1 MTIFQFSG
9 SPARKR
15 MLLSGT
21 SVSRHASSP
30 RHLLQAALLA
40 SFTLG
45 MAAPAHAVFWFDEDP
60 MRPRSMMEPPP
71 PPPPPPQVHRDN
83 RLKQQG
89 AALEKQAR
97 EHAKPVGPLVIAIS
111 IDKQTL
117 RVFDANGLFAEARVS
132 TGMKGHE
139 TPTGVFSIIQKNKWH
154 KSNIYSGAPMPYMQ
168 RITWSGIALH
178 AGALPG
184 YPASHGCIRMP
195 MAFATKLWSW
205 TRMGA
210 RVIITPGEISPAE
223 FSHPQLVAQKPVP
236 VAVAVPAAKPEQ
248 PAAKPV
254 DGRSTEVKPDDL
266 GLKPA
271 PSGERSKTVT
281 ADATNAIGAPAK
293 PVLSDVNSAMAQ
305 MSAASAEIAK
315 PAENKVAENKPAE
328 KQAGDT
334 ARVTRQDVDAAAA
347 RIAEAPA
354 LDENKAPE
362 ARAGDLPPKSPLV
375 SAAPEAKKDDAPKAD
390 AKPEARPGTA
400 KLDAVDIPPPPDTSP
415 KRTGQIAVL
424 ISGKDGKLYVRQNFS
439 PLFETPIT
447 IKPSDRPLGTHIFT
461 ARVDKD
467 EAKSIRWTA
476 VSLPAVPHRATTGT
490 GRKQAVAADVQ
501 PLPDSA
507 AEALDRISIPEDA
520 MAQIAEAIA
529 SGGSIIVSDQSIKA
543 GGETGQGT
551 EFVVPMR

>member
-1 MTIFQFSG
+1 MTIVQFSG
-9 SPARKR
+9 SASGKR
-15 MLLSGT
+15 TFLSGT
-21 SVSRHASSP
+21 SISRHTWSP

-45 MAAPAHAVFWFDEDP
+45 VAAPAHAVFWFDEDP
-60 MRPRSMMEPPP
+60 MRPRMMEQMPPP
-71 PPPPPPQVHRDN
+71 VPPQVQRDN

-89 AALEKQAR
+89 AALEKAAKA
-97 EHAKPVGPLVIAIS
+97 HAKPVGPVVIMIS

-117 RVFDANGLFAEARVS
+117 RVFDANGLFAESKVS

-154 KSNIYSGAPMPYMQ
+154 KSNIYSNAPMPYMQ
-168 RITWSGIALH
+168 RVTWSGIALH

-195 MAFATKLWSW
+195 MAFSTKLWAW

-210 RVIITPGEISPAE
+210 RVIITPGEVSPTE
-223 FSHPQLVAQKPVP
+223 FSHPQLIAQKPAP
-236 VAVAVPAAKPEQ
+236 AAVAPMAAPKDEQ
-248 PAAKPV
+248 PAAAKP
-254 DGRSTEVKPDDL
+254 DGRTTEMKPDDL

-271 PSGERSKTVT
+271 TSAERSKTVT
-281 ADATNAIGAPAK
+281 ADATNAIGDRPK
-293 PVLSDVNSAMAQ
+293 PVLSDASSAMAQ
-305 MSAASAEIAK
+305 MPATSTDSAK
-315 PAENKVAENKPAE
+315 PTE
-328 KQAGDT
+328 KKTDDA

-347 RIAEAPA
+347 KIADAPVS
-354 LDENKAPE
+354 ENKTAPE
-362 ARAGDLPPKSPLV
+362 ARAGQLPPKSPL
-375 SAAPEAKKDDAPKAD
+375 ADAPKVDEKID
-390 AKPEARPGTA
+390 AKPESRPETA

-439 PLFETPIT
+439 PLFETDIT

-461 ARVDKD
+461 ARIDKD
-467 EAKSIRWTA
+467 EAKSIHWTA
-476 VSLPAVPHRATTGT
+476 VSLPSVPHRAAA
-490 GRKQAVAADVQ
+490 GRKQAAAAEAP
-501 PLPDSA
+501 PLAGSA
-507 AEALDRISIPEDA
+507 AEALDRINIPEDA

-529 SGGSIIVSDQSIKA
+529 TGGSIIVSDQSIKA

>member
-1 MTIFQFSG
+1 MTFFQFSG
-9 SPARKR
+9 SSVHKR

-21 SVSRHASSP
+21 SVARHVSSP
-30 RHLLQAALLA
+30 RQLLQAVLLA
-40 SFTLG
+40 SFVFG
-45 MAAPAHAVFWFDEDP
+45 AAAPAHAVFWFDEDP

-71 PPPPPPQVHRDN
+71 PPPPPRPNVHRDN

-89 AALEKQAR
+89 IALEKQAR

-111 IDKQTL
+111 IDKQTM
-117 RVFDANGLFAEARVS
+117 RVFDANGLFAETRVS

-139 TPTGVFSIIQKNKWH
+139 TPTGVFSVIQKNKWH
-154 KSNIYSGAPMPYMQ
+154 KSNIYSDAPMPYMQ

-195 MAFATKLWSW
+195 MAFATKLWAW

-223 FSHPQLVAQKPVP
+223 FSHPQLIAQKPVP
-236 VAVAVPAAKPEQ
+236 VAAAPMAAPSVQPATAKP
-248 PAAKPV
+248 A
-254 DGRSTEVKPDDL
+254 DGKSTDL

-271 PSGERSKTVT
+271 TFGERSKTVT
-281 ADATNAIGAPAK
+281 ADAANALGGPAK
-293 PVLSDVNSAMAQ
+293 PVLSDVNAAMAQ
-305 MSAASAEIAK
+305 MPATDVETAK
-315 PAENKVAENKPAE
+315 PAEKKADAP
-328 KQAGDT
+328 

-347 RIAEAPA
+347 KIVEAPA
-354 LDENKAPE
+354 TEDKKAPE
-362 ARAGDLPPKSPLV
+362 ARAEDLPPKSPL
-375 SAAPEAKKDDAPKAD
+375 AATPATQQDDTQRADAPKAEAQVG
-390 AKPEARPGTA
+390 AKAGAA

-439 PLFETPIT
+439 PLFETDIT
-447 IKPSDRPLGTHIFT
+447 IKASDRPLGTHIFT
-461 ARVDKD
+461 ARIDKD
-467 EAKSIRWTA
+467 EAKKIHWTA
-476 VSLPAVPHRATTGT
+476 MSLPAVPHRATTGAS
-490 GRKQAVAADVQ
+490 RKQTAIAAEAP

-507 AEALDRISIPEDA
+507 AEALDRISIPDDA

-529 SGGSIIVSDQSIKA
+529 TGGSIIVSDQSIKA

>member
-9 SPARKR
+9 RAARKH

-21 SVSRHASSP
+21 SVSSHTRSP
-30 RHLLQAALLA
+30 RLLLQAALLA
-40 SFTLG
+40 TVTLG
-45 MAAPAHAVFWFDEDP
+45 VAAPAHAVFWFDEDP
-60 MRPRSMMEPPP
+60 MRPRSMMAPPP
-71 PPPPPPQVHRDN
+71 PPAPPPQVHRDN

-89 AALEKQAR
+89 AALEKQAK

-111 IDKQTL
+111 IDKQTM
-117 RVFDANGLFAEARVS
+117 RVFDANGLFAETRVS

-139 TPTGVFSIIQKNKWH
+139 TPTGVFSVIQKNKWH

-184 YPASHGCIRMP
+184 YPASHGCIRLP

-223 FSHPQLVAQKPVP
+223 FSHPQLIAQKPVP
-236 VAVAVPAAKPEQ
+236 VAAAPMAAPRDEQ
-248 PAAKPV
+248 PA
-254 DGRSTEVKPDDL
+254 SVKPADGKSTDL

-271 PSGERSKTVT
+271 SSTPGELGKTVT
-281 ADATNAIGAPAK
+281 ADATNAIGIAAK
-293 PVLSDVNSAMAQ
+293 PVISDVNAAMAQ
-305 MSAASAEIAK
+305 MSTASAELAK
-315 PAENKVAENKPAE
+315 SAE
-328 KQAGDT
+328 KKSDDN

-347 RIAEAPA
+347 KAAELPTPA
-354 LDENKAPE
+354 TTKAD
-362 ARAGDLPPKSPLV
+362 DLPLKSPLA
-375 SAAPEAKKDDAPKAD
+375 AAPEAKKDDTRPASAP
-390 AKPEARPGTA
+390 KPEAKTDIKPETA
-400 KLDAVDIPPPPDTSP
+400 KLDAVDIPPAPDTSP

-439 PLFETPIT
+439 PLFETPIA
-447 IKPSDRPLGTHIFT
+447 IKASDRPLGTHIFT
-461 ARVDKD
+461 ARIDKD
-467 EAKSIRWTA
+467 EAKSIHWTA
-476 VSLPAVPHRATTGT
+476 VSLPAVPHRAAADGR
-490 GRKQAVAADVQ
+490 RKQAAATEAP
-501 PLPDSA
+501 PLSDSA

-520 MAQIAEAIA
+520 MAQIADAIA

-551 EFVVPMR
+551 EFVVPLR

>member
-9 SPARKR
+9 SASGKR
-15 MLLSGT
+15 VFLSGT
-21 SVSRHASSP
+21 SISRHAWSP
-30 RHLLQAALLA
+30 RHLLQAAVLA
-40 SFTLG
+40 SFTLA

-60 MRPRSMMEPPP
+60 MRPRMMEPAPP
-71 PPPPPPQVHRDN
+71 PVPPEVRRDN

-89 AALEKQAR
+89 AALEKAGR
-97 EHAKPVGPLVIAIS
+97 AHAKPVGPVVIMIS
-111 IDKQTL
+111 IDKQTM
-117 RVFDANGLFAEARVS
+117 RVFDANGLFAESKVS

-154 KSNIYSGAPMPYMQ
+154 KSNIYSNAPMPYMQ
-168 RITWSGIALH
+168 RVTWSGIALH

-195 MAFATKLWSW
+195 MAFSTKLWAW

-223 FSHPQLVAQKPVP
+223 FSHPQLIAQKPAP
-236 VAVAVPAAKPEQ
+236 VAAAPMATPKDEQ
-248 PAAKPV
+248 PAATTS
-254 DGRSTEVKPDDL
+254 DGKSTELKPDNL

-271 PSGERSKTVT
+271 TTVERSKTVT
-281 ADATNAIGAPAK
+281 ADASNAVVGPAK
-293 PVLSDVNSAMAQ
+293 PVMSDVSSALAQ
-305 MSAASAEIAK
+305 MPAGAEIAK
-315 PAENKVAENKPAE
+315 PADKKSD
-328 KQAGDT
+328 DT

-347 RIAEAPA
+347 KIGEAQA
-354 LDENKAPE
+354 TDEKPAPE
-362 ARAGDLPPKSPLV
+362 ARADELPPKSPLV
-375 SAAPEAKKDDAPKAD
+375 TAAPEVKKDDARPADAPKAE
-390 AKPEARPGTA
+390 AKPEAKQDAA
-400 KLDAVDIPPPPDTSP
+400 KLDAVDVPPAPDTSP

-439 PLFETPIT
+439 PLFETDIT

-461 ARVDKD
+461 ARIDKD
-467 EAKSIRWTA
+467 EAKSIHWSA
-476 VSLPAVPHRATTGT
+476 VSLPAVPHRAAA
-490 GRKQAVAADVQ
+490 GRKQAAATEAP
-501 PLPDSA
+501 PLPGSA
-507 AEALDRISIPEDA
+507 AEALDRINIPEDA

-529 SGGSIIVSDQSIKA
+529 TGGSIIVSDQSIKA

>member
-1 MTIFQFSG
+1 MTVCKFSG
-9 SPARKR
+9 TPARKH

-21 SVSRHASSP
+21 SVSSHARSP
-30 RHLLQAALLA
+30 RLLLQAALLA
-40 SFTLG
+40 TFTLG
-45 MAAPAHAVFWFDEDP
+45 AMVPAHAVFWFDEDP

-71 PPPPPPQVHRDN
+71 PSPPPQVHRDN

-111 IDKQTL
+111 IDRQTI

-210 RVIITPGEISPAE
+210 RVIVTPGEISPAE

-236 VAVAVPAAKPEQ
+236 VAVATPAAKPEQ
-248 PAAKPV
+248 PAAAKPV
-254 DGRSTEVKPDDL
+254 DGKSTEVKPDDL

-271 PSGERSKTVT
+271 TSGERSKTVT
-281 ADATNAIGAPAK
+281 ADATNAMGAPAR

-315 PAENKVAENKPAE
+315 PAENKPAE
-328 KQAGDT
+328 KKAGDT

-347 RIAEAPA
+347 KIAEVPPP
-354 LDENKAPE
+354 EEKKVPE
-362 ARAGDLPPKSPLV
+362 ARIEDLPPKSPLV
-375 SAAPEAKKDDAPKAD
+375 SAAPELKKDDAPKAD
-390 AKPEARPGTA
+390 AKTDAKPQTT

-447 IKPSDRPLGTHIFT
+447 VKPGDRPLGTHIFT
-461 ARVDKD
+461 ARIDKD
-467 EAKSIRWTA
+467 EAKSIHWTA
-476 VSLPAVPHRATTGT
+476 VSLPAVPHRAVTGT
-490 GRKQAVAADVQ
+490 GRRQAVSADVQ

-529 SGGSIIVSDQSIKA
+529 TGGSIIVSDQSIKA
-543 GGETGQGT
+543 GAETGQGT

>member
-9 SPARKR
+9 SASGKR
-15 MLLSGT
+15 MFLNGT
-21 SVSRHASSP
+21 SISHRAWSP

-45 MAAPAHAVFWFDEDP
+45 VAAPAHAVFWFDEDP
-60 MRPRSMMEPPP
+60 MRPRMMEPTPP
-71 PPPPPPQVHRDN
+71 PVPPQVQRDN
-83 RLKQQG
+83 RLKKQG
-89 AALEKQAR
+89 AELEKAAKA
-97 EHAKPVGPLVIAIS
+97 HAKPVGPVVIMIS
-111 IDKQTL
+111 IEKQTM
-117 RVFDANGLFAEARVS
+117 RVFDANGLFAESKVS

-154 KSNIYSGAPMPYMQ
+154 KSNIYSNAPMPYMQ
-168 RITWSGIALH
+168 RVTWSGIALH

-195 MAFATKLWSW
+195 MAFSTKLWSW

-223 FSHPQLVAQKPVP
+223 FSHPQLIAQKPAP
-236 VAVAVPAAKPEQ
+236 VAAAPMAAPKDGAPAAKT
-248 PAAKPV
+248 
-254 DGRSTEVKPDDL
+254 DGKSTEVKPDDI

-271 PSGERSKTVT
+271 TSTERSKTVT
-281 ADATNAIGAPAK
+281 ADASNAMGAPAK
-293 PVLSDVNSAMAQ
+293 PVASDVNSAMAQ
-305 MSAASAEIAK
+305 MSAASAEVAKAAAK
-315 PAENKVAENKPAE
+315 PDDA
-328 KQAGDT
+328 

-347 RIAEAPA
+347 KIGDAPA
-354 LDENKAPE
+354 ADEKKAE
-362 ARAGDLPPKSPLV
+362 DIPPKSPLL
-375 SAAPEAKKDDAPKAD
+375 SAAPDAKKDDARPADAPKVD
-390 AKPEARPGTA
+390 AKPETA
-400 KLDAVDIPPPPDTSP
+400 KLDAVDIPPAADTSP

-439 PLFETPIT
+439 PLFETPIA
-447 IKPSDRPLGTHIFT
+447 IKASDRPLGTHIFT
-461 ARVDKD
+461 ARIDKD
-467 EAKSIRWTA
+467 EAKSIHWTA
-476 VSLPAVPHRATTGT
+476 VSLPAVPHRAAT
-490 GRKQAVAADVQ
+490 GRKQAAATDVP

-529 SGGSIIVSDQSIKA
+529 TGGSIIVSDQSIKA

-551 EFVVPMR
+551 EFVVPLR